1 MKRDWRDVIFTDE
14 CALELGGGIT
24 RRPNK
29 DYPTRRQSLSY
40 YQKFP
45 HLRLPLA
52 PSTVKHGVRTKAETL
67 NGLRYA
73 EMVIKGVFEGGILRS
88 LRSSDFE
95 NILVPEDGAP
105 SYRAAVA
112 K

>member
-1 MKRDWRDVIFTDE
+1 MVWGAI
-14 CALELGGGIT
+14 
-24 RRPNK
+24 
-29 DYPTRRQSLSY
+29 SY

-45 HLRLPLA
+45 LLPLPLA
-52 PSTVKHGVRTKAETL
+52 PSTVKNGGRTKAKSL
-67 NGLRYA
+67 NGLRYT
-73 EMVIKGVFEGGILRS
+73 EMVIKGVLGGEGGILRS

-95 NILVPEDGAP
+95 NILVSEDGAP